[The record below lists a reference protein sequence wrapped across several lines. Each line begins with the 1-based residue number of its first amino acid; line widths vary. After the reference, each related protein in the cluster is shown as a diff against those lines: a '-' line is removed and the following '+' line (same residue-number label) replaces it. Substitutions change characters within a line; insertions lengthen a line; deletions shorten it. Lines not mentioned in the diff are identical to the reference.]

1 MYPNV
6 PDLFNLL
13 MDPMEK
19 MDPESKEWGYVG
31 RQFFAQ
37 RMWTGNAAGPF
48 LAAHLK
54 SLADFPPRQKADTLS
69 LKKAL
74 EGVMSKLE
82 NAKGSGN

>member
-1 MYPNV
+1 
-6 PDLFNLL
+6 

-19 MDPESKEWGYVG
+19 MDPKSHEWGYVG
-31 RQFFAQ
+31 RKFFAE

-48 LAAHLK
+48 IAAHLK
-54 SLADFPPRQKADTLS
+54 SFTEFPPRQKADTLS

-82 NAKGSGN
+82 SPKGGSN